1 MPNSLKLANF
11 WRILRDVDLTSV
23 RTAARARFSLLI
35 VSETGTDA
43 VRLRAL
49 LSKGLAAPHPW
60 IACAAAQDAESLPFQ
75 HAFAGVIVSREP
87 DLSPLLHQA
96 AHRITEAGAPLLTI
110 VIGDTSSHAA
120 VIRAGERSRLT
131 SAALDDAAAERL
143 AAALV
148 DHVGEDRRIALAAQL
163 PLLRPSVFR
172 RTIDETAR
180 ANASFALTTGLAE
193 TIPVLSAPLNLGD
206 MVVLTKNQLMM
217 CYRIA
222 LAAGRDGEPRA
233 MMSEIVGVLGGGV
246 LFRQAA
252 RSLVGLIPIVGVV
265 PKVAIVYAGTH
276 AIGRAMVL
284 WTVEGR
290 QVTSDLV
297 ARYSRESLERGRALA
312 ERLTGETDVADST
325 TRLRRLRRYLP
336 GTGRRQGS

>member
-1 MPNSLKLANF
+1 MPNPLKLANF

-23 RTAARARFSLLI
+23 RTAARTRFSLLI

-43 VRLRAL
+43 VRIRAL

-193 TIPVLSAPLNLGD
+193 TIPGLSAPLNLGD

-265 PKVAIVYAGTH
+265 PKVAIAYAGTH

-325 TRLRRLRRYLP
+325 TRLQRLRRYLP

>member
-1 MPNSLKLANF
+1 MPNPLKLANL
-11 WRILRDVDLTSV
+11 WRILRDVDLASV
-23 RTAARARFSLLI
+23 RAAARSRFSLVL
-35 VSETGTDA
+35 VSESGTDA
-43 VRLRAL
+43 IRLRGL
-49 LSKGLAAPHPW
+49 LSKGLPAPHPW
-60 IACAAAQDAESLPFQ
+60 IACAATEDADSLPFQ
-75 HAFAGVIVSREP
+75 EAFAGVIVSREA
-87 DLSPLLHQA
+87 DLSPSLRLV
-96 AHRITEAGAPLLTI
+96 AHRITETGAPLLTL

-131 SAALDDAAAERL
+131 SAALDDAAAERV
-143 AAALV
+143 AAALSE
-148 DHVGEDRRIALAAQL
+148 HVGQDRRIALAAQL
-163 PLLRPSVFR
+163 PLLRPSVFS

-233 MMSEIVGVLGGGV
+233 LMTEIIGVLGGGV

-252 RSLVGLIPIVGVV
+252 RSLVGLIPIVGVI
-265 PKVAIVYAGTH
+265 PKVAIAYAGTH

-312 ERLTGETDVADST
+312 ERLTRESGEHASG
-325 TRLRRLRRYLP
+325 TRLDRLRRYLP
-336 GTGRRQGS
+336 GVGRRQGR

>member
-1 MPNSLKLANF
+1 MPNPLKLANL

-23 RTAARARFSLLI
+23 RAAARARFSLLI
-35 VSETGTDA
+35 VSETGDDA

-49 LSKGLAAPHPW
+49 LSKDLPAPHPW
-60 IACAAAQDAESLPFQ
+60 IACAAAPDAESLPFQ
-75 HAFAGVIVSREP
+75 QVFAGIVVAREP
-87 DLSPLLHQA
+87 DLSPALRDA
-96 AHRITEAGAPLLTI
+96 THRITEAGAPLMT
-110 VIGDTSSHAA
+110 VVVGDTSAHAG
-120 VIRAGERSRLT
+120 VVRAGERMRLT
-131 SAALDDAAAERL
+131 SAALDDAVAGRV
-143 AAALV
+143 AAALSEI
-148 DHVGEDRRIALAAQL
+148 VGADRRIALAAQL
-163 PLLRPSVFR
+163 PVLRPAVFS

-193 TIPVLSAPLNLGD
+193 AIPVLSAPLNLGD

-233 MMSEIVGVLGGGV
+233 LMTEIIGVLGGGV

-252 RSLVGLIPIVGVV
+252 RSLVGLIPIVGVI
-265 PKVAIVYAGTH
+265 PKVAIAYAGTH

-284 WTVEGR
+284 WTVEGK

-297 ARYSRESLERGRALA
+297 AKYSRESLEKGRALA
-312 ERLTGETDVADST
+312 ERLTRESDGQAPG
-325 TRLRRLRRYLP
+325 TRLDRLRRYLP
-336 GTGRRQGS
+336 GVGRR

>member
-1 MPNSLKLANF
+1 MPNPLKLANL

-23 RTAARARFSLLI
+23 RAAARSRFSLLLL
-35 VSETGTDA
+35 SESGADA

-49 LSKGLAAPHPW
+49 LSTGLPAPHPW
-60 IACAAAQDAESLPFQ
+60 IACAAAQEAETLPLQ
-75 HAFAGVIVSREP
+75 GAYAGVIVSREP
-87 DLSPLLHQA
+87 DLSPSLRQA
-96 AHRITEAGAPLLTI
+96 AHRITEAGAPLVTLI
-110 VIGDTSSHAA
+110 VGDTSSHAA

-131 SAALDDAAAERL
+131 SATLDEAAAERV
-143 AAALV
+143 AAALS
-148 DHVGEDRRIALAAQL
+148 DSVGEDRRIALAAQL
-163 PLLRPSVFR
+163 PMLRPTVFS

-217 CYRIA
+217 CYRLA

-233 MMSEIVGVLGGGV
+233 MMTEIVGVLGGGV

-252 RSLVGLIPIVGVV
+252 RGLVGLIPIVGLV
-265 PKVAIVYAGTH
+265 PKVAIAYAGTH

-284 WTVEGR
+284 WTTEGR

-297 ARYSRESLERGRALA
+297 AKYSRESLERGRSFA
-312 ERLTGETDVADST
+312 ERLTRESGEEAPD
-325 TRLRRLRRYLP
+325 TRLHRLRRYLP
-336 GTGRRQGS
+336 GIGRRQGS

>member
-1 MPNSLKLANF
+1 MANPLKLANL

-23 RTAARARFSLLI
+23 RAAARTRFSLVI
-35 VSETGTDA
+35 VSESGTDA
-43 VRLRAL
+43 IRLRAL
-49 LSKGLAAPHPW
+49 LSRGLPAPHPW
-60 IACAAAQDAESLPFQ
+60 IACAAAQDAESLPFKQ
-75 HAFAGVIVSREP
+75 VFAGVIVSREP
-87 DLSPLLHQA
+87 DLSPALHQA
-96 AHRITEAGAPLLTI
+96 AHRITEAGAPLLTL
-110 VIGDTSSHAA
+110 VVGDRSSHAA

-131 SAALDDAAAERL
+131 SVSLDDEAAERL
-143 AAALV
+143 GAALAES
-148 DHVGEDRRIALAAQL
+148 VGDDRRIAVAAQL
-163 PLLRPSVFR
+163 PMVRHAVFNR
-172 RTIDETAR
+172 IIDETAR

-193 TIPVLSAPLNLGD
+193 TIPVLSVPLNLGD

-233 MMSEIVGVLGGGV
+233 LMTEIIGVLGGGL

-265 PKVAIVYAGTH
+265 PKVAVAYAGTQ

-284 WTVEGR
+284 WIVDGR

-297 ARYSRESLERGRALA
+297 AKYSRESLERGRALA
-312 ERLTGETDVADST
+312 ERLTRDPAGPTSI
-325 TRLRRLRRYLP
+325 TRLHRLRRYLP
-336 GTGRRQGS
+336 AITRRQGS

>member
-1 MPNSLKLANF
+1 MANPLKLANL

-23 RTAARARFSLLI
+23 QAAARARFSLPI
-35 VSETGTDA
+35 VSESGTDA

-60 IACAAAQDAESLPFQ
+60 IACAAAPDAESLPFQ
-75 HAFAGVIVSREP
+75 RAFAGVIVSREP
-87 DLSPLLHQA
+87 DLSPALLGA
-96 AHRITEAGAPLLTI
+96 AHRITEAGAPLLTL
-110 VIGDTSSHAA
+110 VIGDTSSHAR
-120 VIRAGERSRLT
+120 VVRAGERSRLT
-131 SAALDDAAAERL
+131 SATLDDAAVERL
-143 AAALV
+143 AELLAETVA
-148 DHVGEDRRIALAAQL
+148 DDRRIALAAQL
-163 PLLRPSVFR
+163 PLLRPPVFNR
-172 RTIDETAR
+172 IIDETAR
-180 ANASFALTTGLAE
+180 ANASFSLTTGLAE

-233 MMSEIVGVLGGGV
+233 MMTEIVGVLGGGV

-252 RSLVGLIPIVGVV
+252 RSLVGLIPIVGIV
-265 PKVAIVYAGTH
+265 PKVAIAYAGTH

-284 WTVEGR
+284 WTVDGR

-312 ERLTGETDVADST
+312 ERLTHESSDTASS
-325 TRLRRLRRYLP
+325 TRLHRLRRYLP
-336 GTGRRQGS
+336 PMGRRQGG

>member
-1 MPNSLKLANF
+1 MPNPLKLANL

-23 RTAARARFSLLI
+23 RAASRARFSLLI
-35 VSETGTDA
+35 VSETGDDA

-49 LSKGLAAPHPW
+49 LSADLPAPHPW
-60 IACAAAQDAESLPFQ
+60 IACAAAEDTDSLPLQ
-75 HAFAGVIVSREP
+75 QAYAGVVVTREP
-87 DLSPLLHQA
+87 DLSPALYQA

-110 VIGDTSSHAA
+110 VVGDTSSHAA
-120 VIRAGERSRLT
+120 VVRAGERARLT
-131 SAALDDAAAERL
+131 SAALDEALRARAAT
-143 AAALV
+143 ALSEI
-148 DHVGEDRRIALAAQL
+148 VGEDRRIALAAQL
-163 PLLRPSVFR
+163 PALRAAVFSK
-172 RTIDETAR
+172 TIDETAR

-193 TIPVLSAPLNLGD
+193 AIPVLSAPLNLGD

-222 LAAGRDGEPRA
+222 LAAGREGEPRA
-233 MMSEIVGVLGGGV
+233 LMTEIIGVLGGGV

-252 RSLVGLIPIVGVV
+252 RSLVGLIPIVGVI
-265 PKVAIVYAGTH
+265 PKVAIAYAGTH

-297 ARYSRESLERGRALA
+297 AKYSRESLERGRAFA
-312 ERLTGETDVADST
+312 ERLTRESSGPASG
-325 TRLRRLRRYLP
+325 TRLERLRRYLP
-336 GTGRRQGS
+336 GVGRR

>member
-1 MPNSLKLANF
+1 MPNPLKLANL

-23 RTAARARFSLLI
+23 RAAARARFSLAF
-35 VSETGTDA
+35 VSETGEDA
-43 VRLRAL
+43 IRLRAL
-49 LSKGLAAPHPW
+49 VSKDLAEPHPW
-60 IACAAAQDAESLPFQ
+60 IACAPAADASLLPLEDVY
-75 HAFAGVIVSREP
+75 ATVVVAREA
-87 DLSPLLHQA
+87 DLSPLLRQA
-96 AHRITEAGAPLLTI
+96 AKRFADAGVPVLT
-110 VIGDTSSHAA
+110 VVVGDVSPHAA
-120 VIRAGERSRLT
+120 VVRAGERTRLT
-131 SAALDDAAAERL
+131 THALDDAAVERVST
-143 AAALV
+143 ALSDAV
-148 DHVGEDRRIALAAQL
+148 NADRRIALAAQL
-163 PLLRPSVFR
+163 PLLRPAVFS

-233 MMSEIVGVLGGGV
+233 LMSEILGVLGGGV

-252 RSLVGLIPIVGVV
+252 RSLVGLIPIVGVI
-265 PKVAIVYAGTH
+265 PKVAIAYAGTH

-284 WTVEGR
+284 WTVEGK

-297 ARYSRESLERGRALA
+297 AKYSRESLAKGRAFA
-312 ERLTGETDVADST
+312 ERLTRESGERAAGS
-325 TRLRRLRRYLP
+325 RLERLRRYLP
-336 GTGRRQGS
+336 GVGRR